1 MDMNKARNHVA
12 IMMDGNGRWATEKGK
27 PRSAGHYAGMLA
39 VRRTVEAAVQLGI
52 SNLTLYAFSSEN
64 WKRPKQEVD
73 YIMQLPS
80 IFYKTEIKALNK
92 AGVRVEF
99 FGNLQVLPK
108 KTLDVVERTMQE
120 TIYNEKLILRIALN
134 YGSKD
139 EIIYGIKEMMQ
150 SNRQGIQDY
159 EELQQFFWTK
169 GMPDVDVLIRTSG
182 EQRLSNFLLMQAA
195 NARLVFIKAYWPDF
209 EGAMLSAAIEAH

>member
-1 MDMNKARNHVA
+1 MKKVPNHVA
-12 IMMDGNGRWATEKGK
+12 IMMDGNGRWAVEKGK

-73 YIMQLPS
+73 YIMHLPS

-99 FGNLQVLPK
+99 FGDLQALPL
-108 KTLDVVERTMQE
+108 KTLAVVKKTMQE
-120 TIYNEKLILRIALN
+120 TIHNNTLILRIALN

-139 EIIYGIKEMMQ
+139 EIINGIKELVQ
-150 SNRQGIQDY
+150 ANSQGIQEY
-159 EELQQFFWTK
+159 EELRQFFWTK
-169 GMPDVDVLIRTSG
+169 EMPDVDVMIRTSG

-209 EGAMLSAAIEAH
+209 ERDMLSDAITNN